1 MKTTMEVTQM
11 LTREEWKA
19 PRTVRLALL
28 FCGILSSLLYLAMN
42 IVFPLRLEGY
52 NVVDQTVSEL
62 SAIGTSTRPLWVLL
76 GAVYSILAVAFGL
89 GVWES
94 AGRNRR
100 LRVVGALLAISA
112 IIGAFWPPMHQREVL
127 AAGEGTL
134 TDILHIVF
142 TAVTVPLVMVAIGF
156 AATAFGK
163 GFRLYSIASI
173 VIMIGFGV
181 LTGLASPDMEANLPT
196 PWMGV
201 WERIGIGAQM
211 LWIAVLAIILLRSE
225 RGKSPS

>member
-1 MKTTMEVTQM
+1 
-11 LTREEWKA
+11 
-19 PRTVRLALL
+19 
-28 FCGILSSLLYLAMN
+28 
-42 IVFPLRLEGY
+42 
-52 NVVDQTVSEL
+52 
-62 SAIGTSTRPLWVLL
+62 
-76 GAVYSILAVAFGL
+76 L

-112 IIGAFWPPMHQREVL
+112 IIGAFWPPMHQRVAL
-127 AAGEGTL
+127 AAGEGSL

-142 TAVTVPLVMVAIGF
+142 AAVTVPLVMVAIGF